1 MIIKNLFAPIK
12 HQNAAIRSRF
22 CDRRQN
28 NRVDLFV
35 RVRAMEM
42 IVHFDVT
49 NIFFFEWYIW
59 KNFIVLFFVWNL
71 RVLNRTR
78 TEIKND

>member
-22 CDRRQN
+22 CDRREN

-49 NIFFFEWYIW
+49 NIFFWMIYLEIFYCSFLCIKSASFE
-59 KNFIVLFFVWNL
+59 
-71 RVLNRTR
+71 
-78 TEIKND
+78 